1 MNLSILY
8 RGPLSSCNY
17 GCHYCP
23 FAKTK
28 NTRAELEDD
37 AHKLERF
44 VGWIESH
51 PQHHFHI
58 LFTPWGEALIRKP
71 YQKAITTLSHLHN
84 VQKVAIQTNI
94 SCATKW
100 LDNVNKTKTALWT
113 TYHPSEVTR
122 EAFIG
127 KCKTLDSMNVRY
139 SVGMVGFKELFDEIR
154 QVRAELSPGVYLW
167 VNAYKREKDYYTQH
181 DIEALQQIDH
191 LFEYNIKYHPSKG
204 RTCRAGDTVFSVD
217 GDGNMFRCHF
227 IKNCI
232 GNIYEEN
239 FERNLSLRA
248 CTNDTCGCHIGYVH
262 MNDLGLYDTF
272 REGVL
277 ERIPFQYNS

>member
-17 GCHYCP
+17 GCDYCP

-37 AHKLERF
+37 ARKLERF

-51 PQHHFHI
+51 PQHQFHI
-58 LFTPWGEALIRKP
+58 LFTPWGEALIRKS
-71 YQKAITTLSHLHN
+71 YQKAIAQLSHLRH
-84 VQKVAIQTNI
+84 VQKVAIQTNL
-94 SCATKW
+94 SCTTEW
-100 LDNVNKTKTALWT
+100 LDHVDKAKTALWT

-122 EAFIG
+122 DAFIG
-127 KCKTLDSMNVRY
+127 KCKTLDAMNIRY

-154 QVRAELSPGVYLW
+154 QVRAELSPHVYLW
-167 VNAYKREKDYYTQH
+167 VNAYKRQQDYYTQQ
-181 DIEALQQIDH
+181 DMEALQQIDH
-191 LFEYNIKYHPSKG
+191 LFAHNAKYHPSKG
-204 RTCRAGDTVFSVD
+204 RTCRAGETVFSVD

-227 IKNCI
+227 IRDRI
-232 GNIYEEN
+232 GNIYEAN
-239 FERNLSLRA
+239 FEKSLSRRA
-248 CTNDTCGCHIGYVH
+248 CTNETCGCHIGYVH
-262 MNDLGLYDTF
+262 MNDLNLYEIF

-277 ERIPFQYNS
+277 ERIPARELQ